1 MKYLD
6 FSDFIRQDCQGVPN
20 FMLERAVRDSAI
32 EFCKKTGVYIPE
44 AEEILITAGVNEY
57 DVSVP
62 TGTELNYITD
72 IFANK
77 TRLQAVSWSE
87 LIHKIGDGEETGTP
101 RYYSQRDNTNFFLA
115 PIPDVAD
122 TLRVLYSL
130 KPSSSSTS
138 LPDTVGKENR
148 EAITQ
153 GALYRLQMMPNQPFT
168 NQSAGIINKQFFD
181 RSISSALRQVKF
193 GFSGGNLKVR
203 KREFI

>member
-6 FSDFIRQDCQGVPN
+6 FSDYIRQDCQGVPN

-44 AEEILITAGVNEY
+44 AEEILITSGVNEY
-57 DVSVP
+57 DVSIP

-72 IFANK
+72 VFADK
-77 TRLQAVSWSE
+77 TRLQAISWSE
-87 LIHKIGDGEETGTP
+87 LLHKIGDGTETGTP
-101 RYYSQRDNTNFFLA
+101 KYYSQRDNTNFFLA
-115 PIPDVAD
+115 PIPDTAD

-130 KPSSSSTS
+130 KPSASSTS
-138 LPDTVGKENR
+138 IPDTVGKENR

-153 GALYRLQMMPNQPFT
+153 GALYRLQMMPNQPFS
-168 NQSAGIINKQFFD
+168 NQSSGIINKQFFD
-181 RSISSALRQVKF
+181 RAVSAAIRQVKF